1 MKTINFTTRVRCG
14 ASHNWAPRGIPWL
27 MPGSS
32 QDTTIL
38 PEFFTAPIRM
48 DFDLR
53 GELGRCPQCGEAASA
68 ICFEAMPGEMV

>member
-1 MKTINFTTRVRCG
+1 
-14 ASHNWAPRGIPWL
+14 